1 MQDVGNGVNTQDI
14 PYLFLPAL
22 VAGLAYYLSM
32 KIPNIDLNR
41 AQALKLV
48 YDEQFQLAADE
59 NREKAPVRMVPRVAF
74 I

>member
-1 MQDVGNGVNTQDI
+1 
-14 PYLFLPAL
+14 
-22 VAGLAYYLSM
+22 M